1 LPSHDY
7 TANSVVLAPEQMKR
21 RRFLEI
27 ISRSVTAAALGTSF
41 LPAAE
46 SETNGRAAP
55 APQVPGLA
63 GEYGFLSC
71 AVLGPQPEAAI
82 RARIGT
88 MARDYGIR
96 EFQFYD
102 WFADYS
108 TPVAGDHWTD
118 PYFHRSG
125 ISRRTIEIS
134 INEVHRQGAR
144 AWAYVQAVG
153 AEEQQLENPKKDLW
167 KLRDAKGEWH
177 WHPPGTDKPRFP
189 TYFANAAW
197 AVHMIDRWGG
207 PIKQLGYDGIHW
219 DTLGRIAGDY
229 GAETA
234 GIHAFIRTAEG
245 LLQGQGLR
253 QTMNM
258 VDLAWWDR
266 AVVRKHLEFPYAEVW
281 SPDTANRYY
290 AEMDQPDMAGI
301 RGVFAM
307 YPSVSVPAG
316 WTETDVI
323 RARRSEGRKHHLV
336 YLVVGDGARRMKNEY
351 WPETVP
357 LTAAESACMRDGR

>member
-1 LPSHDY
+1 MSTPRTRLLFVSD
-7 TANSVVLAPEQMKR
+7 QMKR
-21 RRFLEI
+21 RRFLTI
-27 ISRSVTAAALGTSF
+27 VGRGVAVAAMGTAL

-46 SETNGRAAP
+46 TQTRQVASPTKVRGR
-55 APQVPGLA
+55 A
-63 GEYGFLSC
+63 GEYGFLSN
-71 AVLGPQPEAAI
+71 AVLGPQPEEAI
-82 RARIGT
+82 RARIAT

-118 PYFHRSG
+118 PYFHRND
-125 ISRRTIEIS
+125 ISRHTIEIS
-134 INEVHRQGAR
+134 IDEVHRQSAR
-144 AWAYVQAVG
+144 AWAYVQVVG
-153 AEEQQLENPKKDLW
+153 AEERELENPKQDVW
-167 KLRDAKGEWH
+167 KLRNAKGEWY

-197 AVHMIDRWGG
+197 AKHMVGRWAV
-207 PIKQLGYDGIHW
+207 PIKDLGFDGIHW

-266 AVVRKHLEFPYAEVW
+266 AVVREHLEFPYVEAW
-281 SPDTANRYY
+281 STGTANRYY
-290 AEMDQPDMAGI
+290 AEMDQPDMTGI

-316 WTETDVI
+316 WIETDVI
-323 RARRSEGRKHHLV
+323 RARHDEARKHRLA
-336 YLVVGDGARRMKNEY
+336 YLVIGDGARRMKNQY

-357 LTAAESACMRDGR
+357 LTAAETACLRAGG

>member
-1 LPSHDY
+1 
-7 TANSVVLAPEQMKR
+7 MKR

-27 ISRSVTAAALGTSF
+27 TSRGVAGAALGTFF
-41 LPAAE
+41 LPAVEA
-46 SETNGRAAP
+46 ETNNQG
-55 APQVPGLA
+55 VPPPRVPEPA
-63 GEYGFLSC
+63 GEYGFLSS
-71 AVLGPQPEAAI
+71 AVLGTQPEAAI
-82 RARIGT
+82 RARIVT

-118 PYFHRSG
+118 PYFHRSE

-134 INEVHRQGAR
+134 INEVHQQGGR

-153 AEEQQLENPKKDLW
+153 AEEQQLENPKQDLW
-167 KLRDAKGEWH
+167 KLRDAKGKWH
-177 WHPPGTDKPRFP
+177 WHPPGVDQPRFP

-197 AVHMIDRWGG
+197 AGHMVDRWAH
-207 PIKQLGYDGIHW
+207 PVKELGFDGIHW

-229 GAETA
+229 GKETV
-234 GIHAFIRTAEG
+234 GIHDFIRTAHG

-253 QTMNM
+253 QTMNL

-266 AVVRKHLEFPYAEVW
+266 AVVRKYLEFPYVETW
-281 SPDTANRYY
+281 SVGTANRYY
-290 AEMDQPDMAGI
+290 AEMDKPDMAGI

-307 YPSVSVPAG
+307 YPSVSVPPG

-323 RARRSEGRKHHLV
+323 RARRNEARKHRLA
-336 YLVVGDGARRMKNEY
+336 YLVVGDGARRMKGQY

-357 LTAAESACMRDGR
+357 LTAAESACLRDGG

>member
-1 LPSHDY
+1 MLGCRHR
-7 TANSVVLAPEQMKR
+7 VVGWIRWVNQMKR
-21 RRFLEI
+21 RRFLKMI
-27 ISRSVTAAALGTSF
+27 GRGVTAAALGTSF

-46 SETNGRAAP
+46 PETSGRAALG
-55 APQVPGLA
+55 VPGLA
-63 GEYGFLSC
+63 GEYGFLSS
-71 AVLGPQPEAAI
+71 AVLGLQTEAAV
-82 RARIGT
+82 RARIVT

-118 PYFHRSG
+118 PYFRQSA

-134 INEVHRQGAR
+134 INEAHRQGAR
-144 AWAYVQAVG
+144 VWAYVQAVG
-153 AEEQQLENPKKDLW
+153 AEEQQLENPKKDIW
-167 KLRDAKGEWH
+167 KLRDGKGEWH
-177 WHPPGTDKPRFP
+177 WHPPGVDKPRFP

-197 AVHMIDRWGG
+197 AAHMVDRWAGA
-207 PIKQLGYDGIHW
+207 IKDLGFDGIHW

-229 GAETA
+229 GKETA
-234 GIHAFIRTAEG
+234 GIHAFIQTTHG
-245 LLQGQGLR
+245 LLQNQGLL
-253 QTMNM
+253 QTLNF
-258 VDLAWWDR
+258 VNLAWWDR
-266 AVVRKHLEFPYAEVW
+266 AVVRKYLEFPYAETW
-281 SPDTANRYY
+281 SPEIANRYY
-290 AEMDQPDMAGI
+290 AEMDKRDMAGI

-307 YPSVSVPAG
+307 YPSVSVPTG

-336 YLVVGDGARRMKNEY
+336 YLVIGDGARRMKGQY

-357 LTAAESACMRDGR
+357 LTEAEIAFLRN